1 MESIFYKIRDATFQK
16 KDLIYFDRY
25 SDLNII
31 DINYDNFYDD
41 LHILPKNVS
50 SLIINLKDCSNLT
63 IPKNIKTIFLH
74 DLNVIPI
81 LDNNIKII
89 FLSKTYL
96 TKFPEI
102 LNNLPKNLKG
112 IILESNLPTINI
124 KNLPSSIEYLFIQ
137 NNEAINEND
146 IYNDIC
152 FLINNLTNLKK
163 IIIGTNNFN
172 LNFNF
177 NDKIIWLDN
186 TIVDYNR
193 TFCNKCFTLS
203 QSLVNCHYAI
213 VYGIY
218 LYGL

>member
-41 LHILPKNVS
+41 LHILPKNGSIKSEYVF
-50 SLIINLKDCSNLT
+50 LGLKDCSNLT

-137 NNEAINEND
+137 N
-146 IYNDIC
+146 
-152 FLINNLTNLKK
+152 KK
-163 IIIGTNNFN
+163 
-172 LNFNF
+172 
-177 NDKIIWLDN
+177 
-186 TIVDYNR
+186 
-193 TFCNKCFTLS
+193 
-203 QSLVNCHYAI
+203 
-213 VYGIY
+213 
-218 LYGL
+218 